1 MLMGSLPSAHVPFG
15 TGGTQ
20 QLPPAGFPFRGQ
32 QRRGKSCDAVIYS
45 HPRVEEPLA
54 PDKVYLENQRHVLS
68 LPAPHGFQALGWKRG
83 RHFVGHLFP
92 AAAQRKSR
100 ILEGFPALP
109 SRQHTVTGFFPSS
122 NEEKGEDPGYAQGVY
137 PDTPAPGRH
146 KPFSPRRCRPLEA
159 EGRRDGGRP
168 AALLQGRGVSVAP
181 GDRRRGFPAPAPTHP
196 PRASPFPEPV
206 GFQTFRVRRRRDWRG
221 GGHLHA
227 NEAPPPAARRSIGT
241 RGKEHA
247 FRLGRRGESRPQHAP
262 SAPRN
267 SPHRRLPAGC
277 RGTPLPRTPSL
288 SKATASLLCFLMNPG

>member
-1 MLMGSLPSAHVPFG
+1 MTKFIWKISSTYPPSPLPTASRPWDGKEAFSWDIRSRLQRSASRAFWKVSLRCDRFFSPPLM
-15 TGGTQ
+15 
-20 QLPPAGFPFRGQ
+20 
-32 QRRGKSCDAVIYS
+32 RR
-45 HPRVEEPLA
+45 RV
-54 PDKVYLENQRHVLS
+54 K
-68 LPAPHGFQALGWKRG
+68 
-83 RHFVGHLFP
+83 
-92 AAAQRKSR
+92 
-100 ILEGFPALP
+100 I
-109 SRQHTVTGFFPSS
+109 
-122 NEEKGEDPGYAQGVY
+122 PGYAQGVY
-137 PDTPAPGRH
+137 PDPPAPGRH

-168 AALLQGRGVSVAP
+168 AALLRGRGVSVAP
-181 GDRRRGFPAPAPTHP
+181 GDGRRGFPPPTPAHP
-196 PRASPFPEPV
+196 PRASPFPEPA

-277 RGTPLPRTPSL
+277 RGTPLPRTPSP
-288 SKATASLLCFLMNPG
+288 SKARASLLCFLMNPG